1 LSETLTTMR
10 ILFSFILITLTFQS
24 FGQNFDEK
32 EVEFWDLE
40 KSFKLSGT
48 LTTPKVLKNFPI
60 AVLISGS
67 GQTDRDETFGNHK
80 LFNTLAEYL
89 SNNGIGVLR
98 YDDRGGFKSQ
108 GPRTSKSTTQE
119 LGLDAVAAVRYL
131 QKEEKFKT
139 IGIIGHSEGGGLA
152 PFVASR
158 INDLAFVVSLVGPAL
173 SGKAI
178 LLKQNTD
185 IYTNAGVPT
194 EHVQHFIQAFFEP
207 TLTEIVQN
215 KDSTQKAAAIDLLG
229 KKYREQYKGESFVLT
244 ATTNNIST
252 LMKQLNSTWFVSFLK
267 YDPIEYWAKLKCPTL
282 ALNGS
287 LDLQVDAVS
296 NIGAIEKLGN
306 KNIQTKVLP
315 RHNHLFQIAKNGGS
329 QEYLQLKEGISE
341 ETLMHVK
348 EFISNLKL
356 SK

>member
-32 EVEFWDLE
+32 EVEFWDLG

-48 LTTPKVLKNFPI
+48 LTTPKGLKKFPV

-80 LFNTLAEYL
+80 LFKTLAEYL

-119 LGLDAVAAVRYL
+119 LGLDAVAAVKYL
-131 QKEEKFKT
+131 QKEGKFKT

-152 PFVASR
+152 PLVASKVS
-158 INDLAFVVSLVGPAL
+158 DVAFVISLAGPAVPGKQIL
-173 SGKAI
+173 S
-178 LLKQNTD
+178 KQNKD
-185 IYTNAGVPT
+185 IYANAGVPQ
-194 EHVQHFIQAFFEP
+194 EHVQHFIDGFFEP
-207 TLTEIVQN
+207 MLAEVIQE
-215 KDSTQKAAAIDLLG
+215 KDSTQKAQAISKLG
-229 KKYREQYKGESFVLT
+229 EKYREQYKGQSFVLS
-244 ATTNNIST
+244 ATTNNVST

-267 YDPIEYWAKLKCPTL
+267 YDPIEYWASIKCPTL

-287 LDLQVDAVS
+287 LDLQVDAAS
-296 NIGAIEKLGN
+296 NIGAIERLGN
-306 KNIQTKVLP
+306 KNIQTKILP
-315 RHNHLFQIAKNGGS
+315 QHNHLFQIAKNGGS

-341 ETLMHVK
+341 ETLRHIK